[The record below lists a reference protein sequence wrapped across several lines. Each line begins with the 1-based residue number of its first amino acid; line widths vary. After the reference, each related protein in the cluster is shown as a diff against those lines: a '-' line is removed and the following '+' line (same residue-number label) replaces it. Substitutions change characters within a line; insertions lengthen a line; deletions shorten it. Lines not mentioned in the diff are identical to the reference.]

1 MMKIKFSLIYFI
13 LLSYACSTNSQTNIE
28 SNSLE
33 YTKNDYHLDLT
44 NLSPINSFI
53 DSNII
58 DCYIVAIDSSSHK
71 LLLKLNLNDH
81 RIFKMDVLSFDER
94 LIAIDYIGTKDSYVR
109 EERVFVFG
117 DQRGVLKYDFIV
129 DGDIVRFLGFSIF
142 KQSVE
147 KNYLFIEPNSI
158 LESSNYLDSIINCSP
173 SLLIEQ
179 DHDFSE
185 FKYSISNGQL
195 LITSLAFVDSKNNF
209 KFNCDRLQNCV
220 DFNYNLMVSVFC
232 IR

>member
-1 MMKIKFSLIYFI
+1 
-13 LLSYACSTNSQTNIE
+13 
-28 SNSLE
+28 
-33 YTKNDYHLDLT
+33 
-44 NLSPINSFI
+44 
-53 DSNII
+53 
-58 DCYIVAIDSSSHK
+58 
-71 LLLKLNLNDH
+71 
-81 RIFKMDVLSFDER
+81 MDVLSFDER

-147 KNYLFIEPNSI
+147 KNYVFIEPNPI